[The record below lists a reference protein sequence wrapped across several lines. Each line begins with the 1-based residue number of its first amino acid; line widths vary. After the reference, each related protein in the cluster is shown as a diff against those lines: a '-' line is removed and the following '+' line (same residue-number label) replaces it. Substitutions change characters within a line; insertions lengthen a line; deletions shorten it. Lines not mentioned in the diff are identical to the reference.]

1 MASQWRI
8 GSRWSSVPAQAS
20 RNYQKIQDFWE
31 GLCEARY
38 LVNWKGN
45 CRMLRMK
52 KEKEG
57 SGIRCFHVFPILPIP
72 SHSFHVFPL
81 SHPEAAESIM
91 TCCSNPVVESG
102 GASWIRCSL
111 SRCNSAKVVIIC
123 YLFHRFLIWN
133 FEFAFGTH
141 LKFLI
146 QGMATG
152 MPGETRRSR
161 DWDAYQIP
169 LSSAWT
175 RRYVHGIKRDRKHTK
190 TSHWMDVGWRAP
202 SNPSSFT
209 LSTTSHAGGTS
220 GVVCRQF
227 LATMESDGNPE
238 KAQQRR
244 AEDASDLSVLFFFG
258 LYMFVICLYFRT
270 VMAAMARFEIIFYWT
285 CWLCMDFHDFRP
297 IMTQKGSTY
306 IRYLQIFAVFASWLQ
321 NTAVCDSKVDPGR
334 CNIWC
339 SRSMP

>member
-1 MASQWRI
+1 MDSLQLVTMQQRQ
-8 GSRWSSVPAQAS
+8 SCYHLLSLPSFFDM
-20 RNYQKIQDFWE
+20 KIWVCLWNPLQ
-31 GLCEARY
+31 
-38 LVNWKGN
+38 
-45 CRMLRMK
+45 
-52 KEKEG
+52 
-57 SGIRCFHVFPILPIP
+57 VFDPG
-72 SHSFHVFPL
+72 HD
-81 SHPEAAESIM
+81 SI
-91 TCCSNPVVESG
+91 
-102 GASWIRCSL
+102 
-111 SRCNSAKVVIIC
+111 
-123 YLFHRFLIWN
+123 
-133 FEFAFGTH
+133 
-141 LKFLI
+141 
-146 QGMATG
+146 G

-161 DWDAYQIP
+161 DWDAYQLP

-175 RRYVHGIKRDRKHTK
+175 RRYVHDIKRDRKHTR
-190 TSHWMDVGWRAP
+190 TSQWMDVGWRAP

-209 LSTTSHAGGTS
+209 LSTTCHAGGTS

-270 VMAAMARFEIIFYWT
+270 VMAAMARFEIFFYWT

-339 SRSMP
+339 SCSMP